1 MSKAKLNPILF
12 NLSKVVTEEVKRPD
26 HPDFLTTSELKAKEW
41 SGVRLNSLIDTF
53 EFWVA
58 GSVVKTLAAS
68 IVKKDY
74 MALERAHVE
83 LFGISTAHPR

>member
-12 NLSKVVTEEVKRPD
+12 NLSKSITEDVKRPD
-26 HPDFLTTSELKAKEW
+26 HPDFLTSSELKAKEW

-58 GSVVKTLAAS
+58 GEVRKTIAAEL
-68 IVKKDY
+68 VRADY
-74 MALERAHVE
+74 MLLEKAHVE